1 MATNVI
7 QMPRMNSS
15 PSTFGHLLEQVVLV
29 TLITAVTALAL
40 LLLFSLE
47 LQVSLTAMK
56 YAALGLVGL
65 VAGFSARRLLAG
77 RSYALRLS
85 TAGLAICLGLGLMN
99 EASRGFIGIDPLHQF
114 AHITFEQNGLALL
127 TSSLAAWLALSAFAR
142 PRTEILVEPRPAAS
156 LEVAAPV
163 PPISV
168 SPAPRP
174 RVRAARPARR
184 PTIRT
189 SIANWSGRVKTSLV
203 SLWPGRRVRRGPSLR
218 QPRQRIAAPAAPKR
232 TRRGRRTAVHF
243 SSAETHVCPY
253 CLEEVTKKDPRG
265 VQICKV
271 CKTWHHR
278 DCWEITGVCQV
289 PHQYA
294 E

>member
-1 MATNVI
+1 MTTNVT

-15 PSTFGHLLEQVVLV
+15 LSTFGHLLEQVVLV
-29 TLITAVTALAL
+29 VLITTVTGLTL

-47 LQVSLTAMK
+47 LQVSVTAVK

-65 VAGFSARRLLAG
+65 AAGFSARRLLAG

-114 AHITFEQNGLALL
+114 AHITLEQNGLALL
-127 TSSLAAWLALSAFAR
+127 TSSLAAWLALSAFVR
-142 PRTEILVEPRPAAS
+142 PRTEILVEPRPPAS
-156 LEVAAPV
+156 LEISAPA

-168 SPAPRP
+168 APAPRP
-174 RVRAARPARR
+174 RVRARR
-184 PTIRT
+184 PSRRPSVRT
-189 SIANWSGRVKTSLV
+189 SLANWSGRVKTSLV
-203 SLWPGRRVRRGPSLR
+203 SLWPGRRLRGASLR
-218 QPRQRIAAPAAPKR
+218 QPRQRIAAPPAPKR
-232 TRRGRRTAVHF
+232 TRRSRRTAVYF
-243 SSAETHVCPY
+243 SSVETHVCPY